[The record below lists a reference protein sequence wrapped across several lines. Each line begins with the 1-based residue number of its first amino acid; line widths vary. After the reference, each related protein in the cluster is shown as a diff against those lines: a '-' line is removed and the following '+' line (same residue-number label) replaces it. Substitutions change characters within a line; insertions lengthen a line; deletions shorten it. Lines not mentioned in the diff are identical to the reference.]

1 MSQRRNREPK
11 RLVGVIH
18 VPPLPGSPAA
28 LRMSQV
34 ITFVKDDA
42 ERLAEAGFEDVIVE
56 NFGDAPFFAEDVPK
70 VTVAAMTACVLAVKE
85 TAKSLRVGVN
95 VLRNDAAAALS
106 IAAVAN
112 AAYVRI
118 NVHTGARVTDQGVVQ
133 GRAAETLRLR
143 KMLGAEG
150 IAIWADVAVKHSA
163 PLGERELED
172 EAHDLSTRGM
182 VDAVLVTGA
191 GTGKSTDVAEVARV
205 KRVVSQPVYV
215 ASGATKETLR
225 ELLAASDGV
234 IVGTAIKS
242 GGKPGEPVDLARAKA
257 FVAAFRAAAER

>member
-1 MSQRRNREPK
+1 MTERRRREAK

-34 ITFVKDDA
+34 LTFVKEDA

-56 NFGDAPFFAEDVPK
+56 NFGDAPFFADDVPK

-118 NVHTGARVTDQGVVQ
+118 NVHTGARVTDQGLVS

-143 KMLGAEG
+143 KLLGAEG
-150 IAIWADVAVKHSA
+150 VAIWADVAVKHSA
-163 PLGERELED
+163 PLGVRPLED

-182 VDAVLVTGA
+182 VDAILVTGA
-191 GTGKSTDVAEVARV
+191 GTGKATDVAEVARV
-205 KRVVSQPVYV
+205 KGVVSQPVYV
-215 ASGATKETLR
+215 ASGASKESLR
-225 ELLAASDGV
+225 ELLQTADGV
-234 IVGTAIKS
+234 IVGTAIKRA
-242 GGKPGEPVDLARAKA
+242 GKAGEPVDLARAKA
-257 FVAAFRAAAER
+257 FVTAFQSAV